1 VINSNIASEFN
12 FPYYPQFLN
21 IFDLFKLIILKLIIN
36 NNYYIVGLLSVS
48 NVSEKL
54 EDKESKISSLD
65 RKLLKILLQPNGDV
79 KSSKTLAAKLGIPI
93 TTVRRR
99 RKRLESTLLKLHYV
113 LDIEKFGW
121 RRVDFFI
128 AIKNGM
134 VNAVASKLLDSDEV
148 TYVGKSIGEH
158 TIDLRVEAIVKDNT
172 AVLDI
177 LEKIKAMDGVN
188 DVVWSEIV
196 SVVGR
201 KISIPSS
208 IIDKI

>member
-1 VINSNIASEFN
+1 M
-12 FPYYPQFLN
+12 
-21 IFDLFKLIILKLIIN
+21 IIN
-36 NNYYIVGLLSVS
+36 NNKYIIGILSIS
-48 NVSEKL
+48 NVSRKL
-54 EDKESKISSLD
+54 EGKVANISDLD
-65 RKLLKILLQPNGDV
+65 RKLLKILLQPNGDL
-79 KSSKTLAAKLGIPI
+79 KSSKTLSAKLGMPI

-158 TIDLRVEAIVKDNT
+158 TIDLRVETIVKDN
-172 AVLDI
+172 ASVLDV

-188 DVVWSEIV
+188 DVIWSEIV

-201 KISIPSS
+201 KISIPGS